1 MSDSSTTGKLTAVS
15 PYNPAGSSFQN
26 GTTAIGHPTNGSSK
40 CDIIINGGV
49 IDVRGSGIYPGIQGK
64 NVTINGGYVKAT
76 VDYSKKE
83 SPYPSG
89 INGQNVTISGGTV
102 NATGGL
108 NGAGIGGGS
117 GGSGGTINISGGNVT
132 AKGGDYGAGIGG
144 VYGDQTLSSA
154 FEVKSGETLL
164 IAEGATLTT
173 NSNLTN
179 NGTIYVDGTLSGTV
193 SGKVYYRLSLTN
205 CTASGDTSNY

>member
-1 MSDSSTTGKLTAVS
+1 MSIDSRVTVAGNVHLILADGCNLTLYGGIQVPAGSSLTIYGQSNPTVSNGTVSDSSTTGKLTAVS

-49 IDVRGSGIYPGIQGK
+49 IDARGSGIYPGIQGK

-89 INGQNVTISGGTV
+89 INGQNITINGGTV
-102 NATGGL
+102 NAT
-108 NGAGIGGGS
+108 
-117 GGSGGTINISGGNVT
+117 
-132 AKGGDYGAGIGG
+132 GG

-154 FEVKSGETLL
+154 FEVE
-164 IAEGATLTT
+164 
-173 NSNLTN
+173 
-179 NGTIYVDGTLSGTV
+179 
-193 SGKVYYRLSLTN
+193 SGKS
-205 CTASGDTSNY
+205 C